1 MEVHPSEAML
11 RDLIRHQIKNLFLLE
26 AEEEQVLLDSLP
38 AALKRTEFCFAFSQ
52 NKYYRR
58 DGKVFFSIYHSGQ
71 YCVFLYYLAR
81 EIFTETPVQRTLAD
95 KVYFLNK
102 VLNGIDLYYEVE
114 MPAVFH
120 LDHPVGTVL
129 GRASYGDGFTF
140 SQHCTVGN
148 NRSVFPV
155 IGENVTMYS
164 GSKVLGRCHI
174 GANVEIAA
182 NTMIKDTDIPAD
194 SIVFGSSPHLVI
206 KPKNRS

>member
-1 MEVHPSEAML
+1 MEIHPSATML
-11 RDLIRHQIKNLFLLE
+11 RELISHQIRNLFLLE
-26 AEEEQVLLDSLP
+26 AEEQQVLLELLP
-38 AALKRTEFCFAFSQ
+38 GALSKTEFCFSFSA

-71 YCVFLYYLAR
+71 YCIFLYYLAR
-81 EIFTETPVQRTLAD
+81 QIFIERPEQRTLAD

-102 VLNGIDLYYEVE
+102 TLNGIDLYYEVQ
-114 MPAVFH
+114 MPKVFH
-120 LDHPVGTVL
+120 LDHPLGTVL
-129 GRASYGDGFTF
+129 GRASYADGFTF

-148 NRSVFPV
+148 NRGVFPV

-164 GSKVLGRCHI
+164 GSKILGRSRI

-194 SIVFGSSPHLVI
+194 SIVFGASPHLVI
-206 KPKNRS
+206 KPKKPS